1 MSKTFLESIVAY
13 VATNIDDIFVLIFL
27 YASAVKRSDFRKIML
42 GKYIGIYTILGISF
56 LASWGLGFIPEEYI
70 CFLGIIP
77 ILLGIKAY
85 FDENRQDDSET
96 SETAEREIKTALIAS
111 AAIIT
116 IANSADNI
124 GVYIP
129 LFTEYT
135 LPQMLVTVIVFAV
148 MTFLWCILGEKIAT
162 LAPVQNM
169 IRKYKR
175 IAIPLVYILLGIYIL
190 IF

>member
-56 LASWGLGFIPEEYI
+56 LASWGLGFIPE
-70 CFLGIIP
+70 
-77 ILLGIKAY
+77 
-85 FDENRQDDSET
+85 D

-111 AAIIT
+111 SAIIT

>member
-96 SETAEREIKTALIAS
+96 AEREIKTALIAS
-111 AAIIT
+111 SAIIT

-169 IRKYKR
+169 IRKYKC

>member
-42 GKYIGIYTILGISF
+42 GKYIGIYTILSISF

-85 FDENRQDDSET
+85 FDENRQDD

-169 IRKYKR
+169 IRKYKS

>member
-1 MSKTFLESIVAY
+1 MSKVFLESVIAY
-13 VATNIDDIFVLIFL
+13 IATNIDDIFVLIFL

-42 GKYIGIYTILGISF
+42 GKYIGIYVILGVSL
-56 LASWGLGFIPEEYI
+56 LAAWGLGFIPEGYI
-70 CFLGIIP
+70 RFLGVIP
-77 ILLGIKAY
+77 ILLGIKTY
-85 FDENRQDDSET
+85 FDENKQDDSET
-96 SETAEREIKTALIAS
+96 AEKEIKTALAAS
-111 AAIIT
+111 SAIIT

-129 LFTEYT
+129 LFAEYT

-162 LAPVQNM
+162 LAPIQKM
-169 IRKYKR
+169 IRRYKR